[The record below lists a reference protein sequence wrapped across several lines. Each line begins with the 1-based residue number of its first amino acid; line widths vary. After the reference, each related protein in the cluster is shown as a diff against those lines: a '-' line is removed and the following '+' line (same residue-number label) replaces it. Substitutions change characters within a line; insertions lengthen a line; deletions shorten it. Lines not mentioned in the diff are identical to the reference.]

1 MLIMLPSFANQTITV
16 VRAKTT
22 TTSRGSEVPDWTNTE
37 NTTVTGCS
45 IQPASTSLSQDG
57 RILGITDGWTAYV
70 PEGTDAKAGDRI
82 EFDGQI
88 FEINGAPRKWTG
100 PMRTSHI
107 QLNLT
112 RWEG

>member
-1 MLIMLPSFANQTITV
+1 MLPSFANQTITV

-37 NTTVTGCS
+37 KTTVTGCS

-57 RILGITDGWTAYV
+57 RVLGINDGWTAYV

-82 EFDGQI
+82 EFDGQT

-100 PMRTSHI
+100 PSRTSHI
-107 QLNLT
+107 QLNLV
-112 RWEG
+112 RREG

>member
-1 MLIMLPSFANQTITV
+1 MLPSFANQTITV

-22 TTSRGSEVPDWTNTE
+22 ITSRGSEVPDWTNTE
-37 NTTVTGCS
+37 KTTVTGCS

-57 RILGITDGWTAYV
+57 RILGIADGWTAYV
-70 PEGTDAKAGDRI
+70 PEGTDVKAGDRI

-100 PMRTSHI
+100 PSRTSHI
-107 QLNLT
+107 HLNLV

>member
-1 MLIMLPSFANQTITV
+1 MLPSFANQTIAV

-22 TTSRGSEVPDWTNTE
+22 ITSRGSEVPDWTNTE
-37 NTTVTGCS
+37 KTTVTGCS

-57 RILGITDGWTAYV
+57 RILGIADGWTAYV
-70 PEGTDAKAGDRI
+70 PEGTDVKAGDRI

-100 PMRTSHI
+100 PSRTSHI
-107 QLNLT
+107 HLNLV

>member
-1 MLIMLPSFANQTITV
+1 MLPSFANQTITV
-16 VRAKTT
+16 ARAKTT
-22 TTSRGSEVPDWTNTE
+22 TTSRGSEVPDWTNTDK
-37 NTTVTGCS
+37 TTVSGCS

-57 RILGITDGWTAYV
+57 RILGIADGWTAYV
-70 PEGTDAKAGDRI
+70 PEGTDVKAGDRI

-88 FEINGAPRKWTG
+88 FEINGASRKWTG

>member
-1 MLIMLPSFANQTITV
+1 MLPSFANQTITV

-22 TTSRGSEVPDWTNTE
+22 ITSRGSEVPDWTNTE
-37 NTTVTGCS
+37 KTTVTGCS

-57 RILGITDGWTAYV
+57 RILGIADGWTAYV
-70 PEGTDAKAGDRI
+70 PEGTDVKAGDRI

-88 FEINGAPRKWTG
+88 FEINGEPRKWTG
-100 PMRTSHI
+100 PSRTSHI
-107 QLNLT
+107 HLNLV

>member
-1 MLIMLPSFANQTITV
+1 MLPSFANQTITV
-16 VRAKTT
+16 ARAKTT
-22 TTSRGSEVPDWTNTE
+22 TTSRGSEVPDWTNTDK
-37 NTTVTGCS
+37 TTVSGCS

-57 RILGITDGWTAYV
+57 RILGIADGWTAYV
-70 PEGTDAKAGDRI
+70 PEGTDVKAGDRI

>member
-1 MLIMLPSFANQTITV
+1 MLPSFANQTITV

-22 TTSRGSEVPDWTNTE
+22 ITSRGSEVPDWTNTE
-37 NTTVTGCS
+37 KTTVTGCS

-57 RILGITDGWTAYV
+57 RILGIADGWTAYV
-70 PEGTDAKAGDRI
+70 PEGTDVKAGDRI

-88 FEINGAPRKWTG
+88 FEINSAPRKWTG
-100 PMRTSHI
+100 PSRTSHI
-107 QLNLT
+107 HLNLV